1 MPRRPRRPSSVDR
14 TRPSSSGVP
23 EAGDSALPPLQDSA
37 PPPPVDAVEP
47 EEAASADDVVED
59 EAALS
64 EGPQRRVL
72 VVRRELQTRLDVY
85 LHQRLKGI
93 SRTRVQKLIDLGGVT
108 IDGRVPKS
116 STTVHRGDKIDVIL
130 PPPAVR
136 TIEPENIPLDI
147 LYEDD
152 AFIVINKQADLIV
165 HPARSHLTGTLV
177 NALAQHFKSQ
187 IEKAGAAWGPWETS
201 GFNSQAGGA
210 LGDERRAHSQHK
222 PVVEL
227 ALRSLGAGGSAKPGV
242 PILRAHGQKR
252 RRPEGEVPGLSRVG
266 AVDLRPGI
274 VHRLDKNTTGVMV
287 VAKNDEAHWKIARQF
302 EDRTPVKAYLAV
314 AHGNFD
320 LPGGVIDEP
329 IGKHPTIREAYAVRH
344 DSAGR
349 RSVTIFRVREQY
361 AGYSLVELELKTGR
375 THQIRVHLSFLG
387 HPIVGDIIYGGEPVG
402 PDEIENPAVPAG
414 GRRFL
419 TFARERAE
427 GLRIEAQA
435 QARAAAGAFVVAHPA
450 LHAAFLRF
458 THPFTREVVTFRA
471 PMHGAMA
478 AFVRA
483 LRPHTIDAP
492 VAREG
497 YWVDLAHALG
507 D

>member
-14 TRPSSSGVP
+14 TRPLPSGTP
-23 EAGDSALPPLQDSA
+23 EAGDTALPPVPDSA
-37 PPPPVDAVEP
+37 PPAPEDAVEP
-47 EEAASADDVVED
+47 DEADPADDVLED

-116 STTVHRGDKIDVIL
+116 STTVHRGDRIDVIL

-152 AFIVINKQADLIV
+152 AFIIINKQADLIV

-187 IEKAGAAWGPWETS
+187 IEAAGAAWGPWQTS
-201 GFNSQAGGA
+201 GFQGSKAG
-210 LGDERRAHSQHK
+210 RF
-222 PVVEL
+222 
-227 ALRSLGAGGSAKPGV
+227 
-242 PILRAHGQKR
+242 GQKR
-252 RRPEGEVPGLSRVG
+252 RRPEGEVPGRSRVG

-274 VHRLDKNTTGVMV
+274 VHRLDKSTTGVMV

-329 IGKHPTIREAYAVRH
+329 IGKHPTIREAYAVRQ
-344 DSAGR
+344 DSTGR

-361 AGYSLVELELKTGR
+361 AGYSLIELELKTGR

-402 PDEIENPAVPAG
+402 PHEIDNPAVPAG

-458 THPFTREVVTFRA
+458 THPFTREIVTFRA

-483 LRPHTIDAP
+483 LRARTIDAP